1 MGIPARAPVGDEE
14 SSGTATHFRSLLQPI
29 GAQWLAMVVPL
40 PDLLRRHADASTAWV
55 ERAIFGTSDPDQMAD
70 LVGQVVSDLLGAP
83 VSGGTFYGA
92 SAGGVLGLHLT
103 DGRSVVLKAYQPHWE
118 RPFLQA
124 TQRVQRAVHQ
134 SGFPCPAPIAGPVP
148 FGHGLATL
156 ESFLPDPGLHRPEG
170 DELLE
175 RSSSGLVRLL
185 RAAGGENAD
194 GLDLDPF
201 RIAPGDLYPTPHSPI
216 FDFLGTNEGAEWI
229 DEIARAAWVQRERAD
244 GPPVIAHMDWSAR
257 NVRFNERGICAV
269 YDWDSLSL
277 ASEAVVA
284 GQSAA
289 TWRSTS
295 STGDVPSPVAAEI
308 ERYLAAFGAARGT
321 PLSASELSAARSA
334 AVWVMAYSARCE
346 HALELRTPYV
356 RHRARHWLRTE
367 SSQLL

>member
-1 MGIPARAPVGDEE
+1 MD
-14 SSGTATHFRSLLQPI
+14 
-29 GAQWLAMVVPL
+29 
-40 PDLLRRHADASTAWV
+40 WV
-55 ERAIFGTSDPDQMAD
+55 ERVIFGTTDADQMAGLIARTVD
-70 LVGQVVSDLLGAP
+70 DLLGVA
-83 VSGGTFYGA
+83 VDGGVFYGA
-92 SAGGVLGLHLT
+92 SAGCGLGLHLT
-103 DGRSVVLKAYQPHWE
+103 DGRVVVLKVFQPHWE
-118 RPFLQA
+118 LPYLQA

-134 SGFPCPAPIAGPVP
+134 SDFPCPLPVAGPVP

-175 RSSSGLVRLL
+175 PSSSGLVRLL
-185 RAAGGENAD
+185 RASAGEKAD
-194 GLDLDPF
+194 GLDLHPF
-201 RIAPGDLYPTPHSPI
+201 RIAPGDLYPTPHSPG
-216 FDFLGTNEGAEWI
+216 FDFPGTSEGAEWI

-257 NVRFNERGICAV
+257 NVRFDEHGICAV

-289 TWRSTS
+289 TWRSTG
-295 STGDVPSPVAAEI
+295 STADVLAPGSAEI
-308 ERYLAAFGAARGT
+308 ERYLAAFGTARGT
-321 PLSASELSAARSA
+321 PLSASELSTARSS

-367 SSQLL
+367 SSELL

>member
-1 MGIPARAPVGDEE
+1 MG
-14 SSGTATHFRSLLQPI
+14 
-29 GAQWLAMVVPL
+29 
-40 PDLLRRHADASTAWV
+40 WV
-55 ERAIFGTSDPDQMAD
+55 ERVIFGTTDADQMAT
-70 LVGQVVSDLLGAP
+70 LVARTVEDLLGVA
-83 VSGGTFYGA
+83 VDGGVFYGA
-92 SAGGVLGLHLT
+92 SAGCVLGLHLT

-118 RPFLQA
+118 LPFLRA

-134 SGFPCPAPIAGPVP
+134 SGFPCPSPIAGPLP
-148 FGHGLATL
+148 FGHGLATI
-156 ESFLPDPGLHRPEG
+156 ESFLPDPGPHRPEG
-170 DELLE
+170 DALLE
-175 RSSSGLVRLL
+175 RSSAGLVRLL
-185 RAAGGENAD
+185 RAASGEKTD
-194 GLDLDPF
+194 GLDLHPF
-201 RIAPGDLYPTPHSPI
+201 RIAPGDLYPTPHSPG
-216 FDFLGTNEGAEWI
+216 FDLPGTTEGAEWI

-257 NVRFNERGICAV
+257 NVRFNEHGVCAV

-289 TWRSTS
+289 TWRSTG
-295 STGDVPSPVAAEI
+295 STADVLAPGSAEI
-308 ERYLAAFGAARGT
+308 ERYLGAFGAARGT

-356 RHRARHWLRTE
+356 RHRARDWLRTE

>member
-1 MGIPARAPVGDEE
+1 MN
-14 SSGTATHFRSLLQPI
+14 
-29 GAQWLAMVVPL
+29 
-40 PDLLRRHADASTAWV
+40 WV
-55 ERAIFGTSDPDQMAD
+55 ERVIFGTTDTDRRAALIARTVD
-70 LVGQVVSDLLGAP
+70 DLLGVA
-83 VSGGTFYGA
+83 VEGGIFYGA
-92 SAGGVLGLHLT
+92 SAGCVLGLHLS

-118 RPFLQA
+118 LPFLQA

-185 RAAGGENAD
+185 RAAAGENVD
-194 GLDLDPF
+194 GLDLHPF
-201 RIAPGDLYPTPHSPI
+201 RVAPGDLYPTPHSPV
-216 FDFLGTNEGAEWI
+216 FDFPGTKEGAEWI
-229 DEIARAAWVQRERAD
+229 DEIARAAWEQRERAE
-244 GPPVIAHMDWSAR
+244 GPAMTAHMDWSAR
-257 NVRFNERGICAV
+257 NVRFNEHGVCAV

-289 TWRSTS
+289 TWRSTGS
-295 STGDVPSPVAAEI
+295 AGDVLAPGSVEI

-321 PLSASELSAARSA
+321 PLSASDLSAARSA
-334 AVWVMAYSARCE
+334 AVWVMAYTARCE

>member
-1 MGIPARAPVGDEE
+1 MD
-14 SSGTATHFRSLLQPI
+14 
-29 GAQWLAMVVPL
+29 
-40 PDLLRRHADASTAWV
+40 WV
-55 ERAIFGTSDPDQMAD
+55 ERVIFGTTDADQMATLIARTVD
-70 LVGQVVSDLLGAP
+70 DLLGVA
-83 VSGGTFYGA
+83 VDGGVFYGA
-92 SAGGVLGLHLT
+92 SAGCVLGLHLT

-118 RPFLQA
+118 LPFLQA

-134 SGFPCPAPIAGPVP
+134 SGFPCPSPIAGPVP

-156 ESFLPDPGLHRPEG
+156 ESFLPDPGRHRPEG

-185 RAAGGENAD
+185 RAAGGEKAD
-194 GLDLDPF
+194 GLDLHPF
-201 RIAPGDLYPTPHSPI
+201 RIAPGDLYPTPHSPG
-216 FDFLGTNEGAEWI
+216 FDFPGTSEGAEWI

-244 GPPVIAHMDWSAR
+244 GPAVIAHMDWSAR
-257 NVRFNERGICAV
+257 NVRFNEHGIGAV

-289 TWRSTS
+289 TWRSTG
-295 STGDVPSPVAAEI
+295 STADVLAPGSAEI

>member
-1 MGIPARAPVGDEE
+1 VTD
-14 SSGTATHFRSLLQPI
+14 
-29 GAQWLAMVVPL
+29 PL
-40 PDLLRRHADASTAWV
+40 PDLMRRHSDASMGWV
-55 ERAIFGTSDPDQMAD
+55 ERVIFGTTDADQMATIIARTVD
-70 LVGQVVSDLLGAP
+70 DVLGVA
-83 VSGGTFYGA
+83 VDGGVFYGA
-92 SAGGVLGLHLT
+92 SAGCVVGLHVT

-118 RPFLQA
+118 LPFLRA

-134 SGFPCPAPIAGPVP
+134 SGFPCPSPIAGPVP
-148 FGHGLATL
+148 LGHGLAMF

-185 RAAGGENAD
+185 RAAGGEKTD
-194 GLDLDPF
+194 GLDLHPF
-201 RIAPGDLYPTPHSPI
+201 RIAPGDLYPTPHNPV
-216 FDFLGTNEGAEWI
+216 FDFAATSEGAEWI
-229 DEIARAAWVQRERAD
+229 DEIARTAWVQRERAD
-244 GPPVIAHMDWSAR
+244 GPLVIAHLDWSAR
-257 NVRFNERGICAV
+257 NIRFNEHGVCAV

-289 TWRSTS
+289 TWRSTG
-295 STGDVPSPVAAEI
+295 STADVLAPGSAEI

-321 PLSASELSAARSA
+321 PLSVSELSTARSA